1 MINYTNAHSKKESK
15 AVFWCSF
22 QTTKPLLES
31 KFFFKLKFINWIFV
45 AITEGNGWKPWWLQ
59 ERTEMADWPKKQT
72 WNTAGILRCLRWFPA
87 KSWLFS
93 QASQRTDWIAHLLW
107 ETVSAWIINFWIL
120 LGGNLTL
127 LTQLTMFCVYLTD
140 WLNVCVHEW
149 LNDWKNGW

>member
-22 QTTKPLLES
+22 QTTKPVLES
-31 KFFFKLKFINWIFV
+31 KFFLKLKFINWIFV

-59 ERTEMADWPKKQT
+59 ERREMADWPNNRRGTLLAFYVASLVSRKK
-72 WNTAGILRCLRWFPA
+72 L
-87 KSWLFS
+87 
-93 QASQRTDWIAHLLW
+93 ASQRTDWIAHLLW